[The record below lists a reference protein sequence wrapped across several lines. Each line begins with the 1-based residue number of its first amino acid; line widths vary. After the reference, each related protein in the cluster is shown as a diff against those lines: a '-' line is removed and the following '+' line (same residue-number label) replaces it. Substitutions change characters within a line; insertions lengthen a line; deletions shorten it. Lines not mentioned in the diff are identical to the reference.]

1 MRSKKSNVNLQ
12 GLVKDLLGAP
22 SEEAASLLEEHPEL
36 RTPSAIQVMHATQD
50 HRLRIDG
57 DGQSHAVE
65 RCLTLVCESDD
76 AQAPK
81 LIAAVAD
88 SIDEFTGRYP
98 KPEDLRKFLVATQN
112 LAEAR
117 VLEGCHHQLRANTH
131 NMIGDGL
138 TTAARYDTDPTPLL
152 LASVDHAEQAVALSP
167 RASPDLPRMLSNLAV
182 CRADLYASTSERA
195 HLDTAI
201 RSAERAVDLTPKDS
215 SDLPGFLRR
224 LALHLAE
231 RYTAGGD
238 RVDLETAISYAE
250 QAVDLSP
257 EGSANLP
264 LILGNLAL
272 HLDALYAL
280 TSERAHLDA
289 AIGFATRAVD
299 LVPDDS
305 PYLPRLLNNLA
316 IYLADR
322 YAVVGVRDDIEAAV
336 SYTQRAADL
345 TPENSVDIPGI
356 LNNLGLRH
364 IERYMLTGDRDDL
377 YAALEHAERSVEVAP
392 DGSADRPMYLNN
404 LANHHAKR
412 YALTGERSDLEVS
425 IQHAKRT
432 LEITPQESIDFSSHL
447 HNLALRHA
455 DLYALTGEQDGLD
468 TATRLARQAV
478 ALTPTGSTD
487 LPARFNSLANRLAD
501 RYIAVGDNAAL
512 KEAWDSCGELDA
524 PFPRDAIMIARTKA
538 RILMLDTE
546 RDDSREA
553 AARVLTAA
561 LGVFDRERN
570 RLSGSRQGL
579 RDLSGATEGLVADF
593 AYLTAHIDPADAV
606 AALDQPRLWLSPPA
620 AADDP
625 WPQNITTVWVT
636 PSEWGTAIITQP
648 AEDERHLQAQFSP
661 VTRKELSDAAIAIL
675 QTSQPGMGAKQSA
688 GNSDLVQQLIALA
701 SDITRQFLQVD
712 RLLII
717 PTGIASQIPWY
728 SCASAVGA
736 ALIDTT
742 TITVAPTRPW
752 ALANQ
757 QSQPAGDPIGYFHPG
772 IGNGRLDLTADRH
785 NFEILTGQQALQSPD
800 EAAVLEGLQRDRPF
814 AHFSCHASYN
824 HIDPLGSAIELG
836 DPIQLRT
843 IMEHSGSPWLINL
856 SACETAVGDLTRTE
870 QAISFPTGFLQA
882 GAAHVIATLW
892 PIRNDVATE
901 FNQFFYALLNEGVHP
916 ADATRQA
923 INHLR
928 TINGDFSEAMIR
940 SPTYVPDHRLLAVRS
955 GWADPNNWAALTHY
969 GNPA

>member
-1 MRSKKSNVNLQ
+1 MRLNRSNAKLQ
-12 GLVKDLLGAP
+12 GLVEELLKAP
-22 SEEAASLLEEHPEL
+22 PEEAASLLEEHPEL
-36 RTPSAIQVMHATQD
+36 RTPSAIQVMLTTQMG
-50 HRLRIDG
+50 RLQIEG
-57 DGQSHAVE
+57 DGPSQAVE
-65 RCLTLVCESDD
+65 RCLRLVCGSHD
-76 AQAPK
+76 ARAPK

-88 SIDEFTGRYP
+88 TIDGFTGRNP
-98 KPEDLRKFLVATQN
+98 KPEDLRKFHAATQT
-112 LAEAR
+112 LDEAS

-131 NMIGDGL
+131 DMIGDGL
-138 TTAARYDTDPTPLL
+138 TTAARYDPNPAPRL
-152 LASVDHAEQAVALSP
+152 LAAVDHAEQAVALSL
-167 RASPDLPRMLSNLAV
+167 RASPDLPRILSNVAV
-182 CRADLYASTSERA
+182 CRAALYASTSERTQ
-195 HLDTAI
+195 LDTAI
-201 RSAERAVDLTPKDS
+201 RSAQQAVDLTPKDS

-238 RVDLETAISYAE
+238 RVDLETAITYAE

-264 LILGNLAL
+264 LMFGNLAL

-289 AIGFATRAVD
+289 AIGFATRAVE

-305 PYLPRLLNNLA
+305 PYLPRLLSNLA

-345 TPENSVDIPGI
+345 TPENSADIPGM
-356 LNNLGLRH
+356 LNNLALRH
-364 IERYMLTGDRDDL
+364 VERYTLTGDRADL
-377 YAALEHAERSVEVAP
+377 YAALEHAERAVEVTP

-404 LANHHAKR
+404 LANHHAKK
-412 YALTGERSDLEVS
+412 YALTGERGDLEVA
-425 IQHAKRT
+425 ILHAQRT
-432 LEITPQESIDFSSHL
+432 LEITPEDSIDFSSHL

-455 DLYALTGEQDGLD
+455 DLYALTGDQDELD
-468 TATRLARQAV
+468 TATRLARRAV
-478 ALTPTGSTD
+478 ALTPNGSTD

-501 RYIAVGDNAAL
+501 RYIAIGDSAAL

-538 RILMLDTE
+538 RILMLDSE
-546 RDDSREA
+546 RDDRREA
-553 AARVLTAA
+553 AATVLTAA

-570 RLSGSRQGL
+570 RLRGSRQGL
-579 RDLSGATEGLVADF
+579 RDLSGATEGLVADVV
-593 AYLTAHIDPADAV
+593 YLTAHTDPANAV
-606 AALDQPRLWLSPPA
+606 AALAQPRLWLSPPTA
-620 AADDP
+620 VDETG
-625 WPQNITTVWVT
+625 PQKITTAWVT

-648 AEDERHLQAQFSP
+648 IEDERHLEAKFSP
-661 VTRKELSDAAIAIL
+661 VTRKELSDAAIAIM
-675 QTSQPGMGAKQSA
+675 QSSQQGVGAKQSA
-688 GNSDLVQQLIALA
+688 DNSDLVQQLIALA
-701 SDITRQFLQVD
+701 SDMTRQFLEVD
-712 RLLII
+712 QLLII

-728 SCASAVGA
+728 ACAGPAGA
-736 ALIDTT
+736 PLIDTT
-742 TITVAPTRPW
+742 TVTVAPTRSW
-752 ALANQ
+752 AFANQ

-785 NFEILTGQQALQSPD
+785 NFETLTGQQALQSPD
-800 EAAVLEGLQRDRPF
+800 EATVLDGLRRDRPF

-901 FNQFFYALLNEGVHP
+901 FNRALYTLLNDGVHP

-928 TINGDFSEAMIR
+928 TTNVDSPDALNK
-940 SPTYVPDHRLLAVRS
+940 SPTHVPDHRLLAVRS
-955 GWADPNNWAALTHY
+955 GWADPNNWAALTHH